1 MTILFH
7 PNIRNLMIGRGI
19 LAGGLT
25 SACGI
30 TIYSGIQPTAAAI
43 AADWA
48 TYNSLNA
55 KFLAHFTGAIWSHP
69 LSGTTTFCSITTFPP
84 ATPATNTGT
93 GSWCIL
99 WMTNPTGTQLSST
112 TLPSTQFIIGP
123 VSNLTGNG
131 IVRFSTDTNFTIGVS
146 RTIGDGTIGATS
158 T

>member
-7 PNIRNLMIGRGI
+7 SNIRHLMIGRGI

-25 SACGI
+25 SASGI

-43 AADWA
+43 AADWP
-48 TYNSLNA
+48 TYNSTNA
-55 KFLAHFTGAIWSHP
+55 KFLAHFTGAVWSHP
-69 LSGTTTFCSITTFPP
+69 LSGTTTFCSITTFPA
-84 ATPATNTGT
+84 ATPADKTGT

-99 WMTNPTGTQLSST
+99 WMTNPTGAQLLSS

-131 IVRFSTDTNFTIGVS
+131 IVRFATNTDFVAGVS